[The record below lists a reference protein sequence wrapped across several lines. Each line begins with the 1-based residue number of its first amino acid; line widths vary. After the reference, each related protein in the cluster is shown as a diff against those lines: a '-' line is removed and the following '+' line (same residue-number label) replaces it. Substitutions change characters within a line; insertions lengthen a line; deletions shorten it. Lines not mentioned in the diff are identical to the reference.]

1 MQILGHS
8 QISLTLGTYSHV
20 VPELAEDAAVRV
32 GDALWGQVATTA
44 APQTTLGVS
53 SDEETPRS
61 EGVRRQGLEPRT
73 RGVRVRCSAS

>member
-32 GDALWGQVATTA
+32 GDALGGQVAATA

-53 SDEETPRS
+53 SGEETPRS

-73 RGVRVRCSAS
+73 R